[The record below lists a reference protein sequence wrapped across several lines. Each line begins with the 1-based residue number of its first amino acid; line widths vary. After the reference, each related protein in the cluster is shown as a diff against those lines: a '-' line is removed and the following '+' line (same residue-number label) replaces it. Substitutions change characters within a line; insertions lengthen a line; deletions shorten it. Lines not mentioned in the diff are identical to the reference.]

1 MHKMFVAYA
10 FLFTLTNGEVLV
22 SPVRFSPVKES
33 QAKTKHMIIEKST
46 AVSKS
51 SKISRH
57 HFLPKNNLLNNT
69 SQLHNNCLF
78 LSFL

>member
-33 QAKTKHMIIEKST
+33 QAKAKHMIIEKST

-57 HFLPKNNLLNNT
+57 YHFLPKNNLLNIT
-69 SQLHNNCLF
+69 IT
-78 LSFL
+78 